1 MRNFK
6 KEDIVPALFSVLIV
20 FLMVGAA
27 ELTHEKE
34 IIFPEITALTVG
46 FLMAPK
52 QFWRTNALRTVILI
66 AICAVGGIC
75 IVRFLPLA
83 LWLQVSVAFMLCQII
98 FIYSGTGFAPMI
110 SAMVLP
116 VLMGSESI
124 IYPFTAVLLTAAV
137 LGLQS
142 VIVKMGL
149 REAYDFTPL
158 PSPGPEKIKEMIC
171 RVICGAIVIFTA
183 LAFGWKFVVA
193 PPLLVAF
200 TEFAERNSGAR
211 KKPVRAIMT
220 VFLCA
225 LGGAVCRLVLN
236 MGFGLPLVITATAA
250 AVIMI
255 AVMYLTGMFMPP
267 AGALSILPMIIP
279 KNVVIY
285 YPFQILLGVSLFM
298 LIAILWR
305 DIIEKKVSA

>member
-1 MRNFK
+1 MRKFK
-6 KEDIVPALFSVLIV
+6 KEDLVPAIFSVLIV

-27 ELTHEKE
+27 ELTREKE

-52 QFWRTNALRTVILI
+52 QFWRTNADRTMALI
-66 AICAVGGIC
+66 AICAISGIV
-75 IVRFLPLA
+75 IVRYIPFPL
-83 LWLQVSVAFMLCQII
+83 WIQVAVAFMLCQII

-116 VLMGSESI
+116 VLMGSESL
-124 IYPFTAVLLTAAV
+124 IYPVTAVFFTSGV
-137 LGLQS
+137 LILRNI
-142 VIVKMGL
+142 VVKMGL
-149 REAYDFTPL
+149 REAYDFEKL
-158 PSPGPEKIKEMIC
+158 PPPGPTDIKEMIC

-200 TEFAERNSGAR
+200 TEFAVKDSPAR
-211 KKPVRAIMT
+211 KKPVRACMT

-225 LGGAVCRLVLN
+225 LGGAVCRLVINL
-236 MGFGLPLVITATAA
+236 GLGLPLVVTATAA

-255 AVMYLTGMFMPP
+255 AVMYITGMFMPP

-279 KNVVIY
+279 ENVVVY
-285 YPFQILLGVSLFM
+285 YPFQILLGVSVFM

-305 DIIEKKVSA
+305 DVIEKKMMV